1 MLLAEINFTDVVWS
15 MFIFFWFVMILW
27 MIFAV
32 FADIFRSE
40 DLSGGMKAVWCIAI
54 IVLPWLM
61 IFIYLIARGKGMG
74 ERTVRQQQQA
84 QEQLDDYVRQTV
96 GASNPA
102 EQIASAKQLLDS
114 GAISQA
120 EFDQLKQKALA
131 G

>member
-1 MLLAEINFTDVVWS
+1 MLLAEISFIDVVWS
-15 MFIFFWFVMILW
+15 MIIFFWFVMILW

-32 FADIFRSE
+32 FADIFRSD

-61 IFIYLIARGKGMG
+61 IFIYLITRGRGMG
-74 ERTVRQQQQA
+74 ERTVSQQRQA
-84 QEQLDDYVRQTV
+84 QAQLDDYVRQTA
-96 GASNPA
+96 GASSPA

-114 GAISQA
+114 GSISQS

-131 G
+131 A